1 LTTLLHEMKRRSPAM
16 LSSYLEPEKEPAPEL
31 GQHTREIL
39 MEILDRHSDEI
50 DRLES
55 TGVIQ
60 TS

>member
-1 LTTLLHEMKRRSPAM
+1 MKRRGPAM